1 MFKEQAYLLLK
12 TGRRDQAIELLANH
26 SGSNLVDVL
35 KIASEFDVQSDDLWG
50 EVLRNA
56 DGDTEKVKELLK
68 YSDFYEK
75 PDKFVDVMDE
85 ELCLEDIQG
94 DLMGALQQI
103 KAQENVLKCALYSC

>member
-1 MFKEQAYLLLK
+1 M
-12 TGRRDQAIELLANH
+12 
-26 SGSNLVDVL
+26 
-35 KIASEFDVQSDDLWG
+35 WG

-85 ELCLEDIQG
+85 ELCLEDI
-94 DLMGALQQI
+94 
-103 KAQENVLKCALYSC
+103 